1 MDTIVLKFGGSSVAD
16 NIKLNIVAEKII
28 NFYNQ
33 GNKIIVVVSAVVIVL
48 RRNEL
53 MGFFQTLINK

>member
-28 NFYNQ
+28 NFYNK
-33 GNKIIVVVSAVVIVL
+33 GNKGRIVWKKKISQ
-48 RRNEL
+48 
-53 MGFFQTLINK
+53 G